1 MKTYAPNYSLTASV
15 WNWGPYYVDVVKS
28 VMNKTW
34 KTGSYWGGAEDGIID
49 LAPISDK
56 VPADVKQ
63 LVAAKQADIK
73 SGKLDIF
80 AGPLKAQDG
89 SIKVQEGQKMT
100 DGEILGFNW
109 FVAGV
114 DGKIGQ

>member
-1 MKTYAPNYSLTASV
+1 VKT
-15 WNWGPYYVDVVKS
+15 VKA

-34 KTGSYWGGAEDGIID
+34 KSEAYWGGVEDGIFA

-56 VPADVKQ
+56 VPAEVKK
-63 LVAAKQADIK
+63 LVAEKQEAIK
-73 SGKLDIF
+73 TGKLDIF

-89 SIKVQEGQKMT
+89 TVKVKEGQKMT
-100 DGEILGFNW
+100 DGEILSFNW

-114 DGKIGQ
+114 EGKIGK